1 MMACKMRFAMLTTM
15 MSKLGVKGLVA
26 GSVISL
32 MPTAAFAH
40 HHDTVHVDLP
50 LPGPTVVVQSDCPAG
65 RVWVAPVVQTVQIQQ
80 WVAPVYQTVT
90 EQVYVPDTTATQNT
104 QVLVP
109 DQYGV
114 QNVVRYDRR
123 GNGHLV
129 QQQVLISPA
138 HYVNQPQT
146 VVVPAHYEMQS
157 HQALVTAGYYQT
169 VPTEQVVVP
178 GHWQTVDAPVVERV
192 HPGFR
197 VDLRLPF

>member
-1 MMACKMRFAMLTTM
+1 MLTTV

-40 HHDTVHVDLP
+40 HHDTVRVDLP
-50 LPGPTVVVQSDCPAG
+50 LPGPTVVVEPACPAG
-65 RVWVAPVVQTVQIQQ
+65 QVWVPPVVQTVQTQQ

-90 EQVYVPDTTATQNT
+90 EQVYVPETTTTQTT

-109 DQYGV
+109 DQYVV

-123 GNGHLV
+123 GNAHVV
-129 QQQVLISPA
+129 QQQVLVSPA

-146 VVVPAHYEMQS
+146 VVVPAHYETQT
-157 HQALVTAGYYQT
+157 HQVQVAAGYYQT
-169 VPTEQVVVP
+169 VPAEQVVVP
-178 GHWQTVDAPVVERV
+178 GHWQTVDAPVVDRV
-192 HPGFR
+192 RPGVR

>member
-1 MMACKMRFAMLTTM
+1 MLTTM
-15 MSKLGVKGLVA
+15 MSRLGVKGLVA
-26 GSVISL
+26 GSVLSL

-40 HHDTVHVDLP
+40 HGDLHVDLP
-50 LPGPTVVVQSDCPAG
+50 LPGPTVVVRSDAPVG
-65 RVWVAPVVQTVQIQQ
+65 RVWVAPVVQTVPTQQ

-90 EQVYVPDTTATQNT
+90 EQVYVPDTATTQDT

-109 DQYGV
+109 DQFGY

-129 QQQVLISPA
+129 QERVLITPA
-138 HYVNQPQT
+138 HYVCQPQT
-146 VVVPAHYEMQS
+146 VVVPAHYETQS
-157 HQALVTAGYYQT
+157 HQVQVTAGYYQT
-169 VPTEQVVVP
+169 VATDQVVVP

-192 HPGFR
+192 HPGVR